1 MQGWITA
8 QRRYCAGPRLS
19 QARDASLEHNESR
32 SDTEKQQAAVRWTA
46 CEWGEKHYDGKCL
59 KMISKVKYLYRLKIF
74 FWNFWKL
81 HETALESMQTPIFF
95 HYNGL

>member
-32 SDTEKQQAAVRWTA
+32 RDTEKQQAAVLQTA
-46 CEWGEKHYDGKCL
+46 CEWGENHYDGKCL
-59 KMISKVKYLYRLKIF
+59 KMISKVKYQYRIKIF
-74 FWNFWKL
+74 FEISENCSGKR
-81 HETALESMQTPIFF
+81 ADAIFF
-95 HYNGL
+95 SL